1 MSHDFL
7 KQDRRAPGDKT
18 TSMVIL
24 SAFIGALAIA
34 LLLPTISDA
43 LSVAS
48 LVHRRRPAAKPQL
61 AQRPRFLFLIPA
73 HNEALLIADTLR
85 SLQRLD
91 YPSAATHIVVIADNC
106 TDDTA
111 AIVRSAGIECLERHD
126 PAAPGK
132 PRAIAWALDRLRI
145 SDYDAMVIIDAD
157 TVVDAAFASGLAS
170 GAPLRDKAVQGYN
183 GVSNPDENAVTR
195 MAAVFAD
202 AKCRYAYGLKQRAG
216 LNVPLRLGGCLGTAV
231 LAKYGWQAFSI
242 GEDWELYA
250 QLTAWGVRIEGVD
263 GARVFAQEARSL
275 DQSAPQRQRWTAG
288 KFVVLGRMIGPVLR
302 STHISLRQKLD
313 VIAELSAPGPVVQLG
328 VVAILMSLVLLL
340 HVPAEIALVVLLMT
354 GLVRH
359 IVFATVALFA
369 QPDPIRSAIAFLFLP
384 VYGLWRVPIEFAAVR
399 MLGDKPWIRT
409 ARHSSTEAISGSNS
423 TGPAQ

>member
-1 MSHDFL
+1 
-7 KQDRRAPGDKT
+7 
-18 TSMVIL
+18 MVIL
-24 SAFIGALAIA
+24 SALIGALAIA

-43 LSVAS
+43 LSVAE
-48 LVHRRRPAAKPQL
+48 LARRRHPAAKPRPAEL
-61 AQRPRFLFLIPA
+61 PRFLFLIPA
-73 HNEALLIADTLR
+73 HDEALLIADSLR

-91 YPSAATHIVVIADNC
+91 YPSSAMHVVVIADNC

-111 AIVRSAGIECLERHD
+111 AIVRNTGIECLERHD

-145 SDYDAMVIIDAD
+145 SDYDAMVIVDAD
-157 TVVDAAFASGLAS
+157 TVVDSGFASGLAS

-216 LNVPLRLGGCLGTAV
+216 LNVPLRLGGCLGTDV
-231 LAKYGWQAFSI
+231 LAEHGWQAFSI

-263 GARVFAQEARSL
+263 GARVYAQEARSL

-288 KFVVLGRMIGPVLR
+288 KLVVLGRMIGPVLR
-302 STHISLRQKLD
+302 SKCISFRQKLD

-328 VVAILMSLVLLL
+328 VVALLVCLVLLL
-340 HVPAEIALVVLLMT
+340 RVPAEITLVVLLAA

-359 IVFATVALFA
+359 VAFATAALLA
-369 QPDPIRSAIAFLFLP
+369 QPDPIRSTLAFLFLP

-409 ARHSSTEAISGSNS
+409 ARHSSTEAISGSDP
-423 TGPAQ
+423 TGSAQ